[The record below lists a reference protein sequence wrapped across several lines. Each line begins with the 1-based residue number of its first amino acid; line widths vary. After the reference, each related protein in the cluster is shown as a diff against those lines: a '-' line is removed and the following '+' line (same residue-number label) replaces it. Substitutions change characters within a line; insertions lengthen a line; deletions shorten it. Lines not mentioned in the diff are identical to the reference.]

1 MNSMTKSISILFLA
15 LLFSPV
21 ALFGQTTG
29 QSIAFYNV
37 ENLFDT
43 LDTPDKDDAEF
54 LPNGKNQWNGARY
67 FEKIA
72 HINQVI
78 DAMGQ
83 PMILGLCEIENKAVV
98 QDVVNAGSLKKTHA
112 IVHHESTDARGI
124 DNAIV
129 YDSTKLTLVEDGF
142 IRFPMPNGDSPSR
155 DIVWAKFQFA
165 SETFIVMVNHWPS
178 RSGGELA
185 SEPKRLVAATAAAA
199 FIDSLQTADKKVQIV
214 FMGDLNDYPTD
225 RAPKMISERLMPV
238 ITPES
243 GEFGGS
249 NNYRGEWNIL
259 DHIMVSKAM
268 TKKKGL
274 SVDKKSGEIHS
285 FEYLITT
292 YKDNLVPF
300 RTYGGGNYL
309 GGYSDHLPVSVQL
322 NFPK

>member
-1 MNSMTKSISILFLA
+1 MTKSISILFFA
-15 LLFSPV
+15 LFVTS
-21 ALFGQTTG
+21 ATLFGQNTG

-54 LPNGKNQWNGARY
+54 LPNGKNEWTSERY

-72 HINQVI
+72 HVNQVI

-98 QDVVNAGSLKKTHA
+98 QDLVNAGSLKKTHA
-112 IVHHESTDARGI
+112 IVHHESADERGI

-129 YDSTKLTLVEDGF
+129 YDSTKLTLIEDGF
-142 IRFPMPNGDSPSR
+142 IRFQMPEGESPSR

-165 SETFIVMVNHWPS
+165 SETFVVMVNHWPS
-178 RSGGELA
+178 RWGGALT

-199 FIDSLQTADKKVQIV
+199 FIDSLQAADKKVQIV
-214 FMGDLNDYPTD
+214 FMGDLNDYPQD
-225 RAPKMISERLMPV
+225 RAPQMISERLMPV
-238 ITPES
+238 ITPEC

-249 NNYRGEWNIL
+249 NNFRGEWNIL

-274 SVDKKSGEIHS
+274 SVNKKSGAIHS
-285 FEYLITT
+285 FDFLITT
-292 YKDNLVPF
+292 YKDNLVTN
-300 RTYGGGNYL
+300 RTYAGGKYL